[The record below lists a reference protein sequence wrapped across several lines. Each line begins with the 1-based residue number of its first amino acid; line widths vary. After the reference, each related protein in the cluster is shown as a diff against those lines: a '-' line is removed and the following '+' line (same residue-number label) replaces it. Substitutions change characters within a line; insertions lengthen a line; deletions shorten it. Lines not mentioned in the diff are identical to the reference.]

1 MITEGYRE
9 EKKKKKMKG
18 TKRWV
23 WFSGFGVDIYD
34 NYLKA
39 GYL

>member
-9 EKKKKKMKG
+9 RKKMKG

-23 WFSGFGVDIYD
+23 WFSGSGVDIYD